1 MKEIEVG
8 GEIYEFPDQMQDDQ
22 IRDVLRKRF
31 APPEPAGPPTFTENL
46 SRNLTSPDPLRVAQG
61 QQDIVGKV
69 LGMTK
74 TGLEAGKT
82 TQAEKERIL
91 REAAGVQE
99 IDPLTKF
106 ASGMSSGIS
115 KGLRTP
121 DKLLLG
127 AADLILGATGAG
139 DTDLGKGVEK
149 RLKDYAAWEQ
159 RMSEQDRQM
168 FGEGDIAGNLG
179 EGVGRGAVE
188 LPLNMLPGA
197 GAKTAAQAVT
207 RAALAGGAVG
217 GGTQYAQERGEG
229 KGRDI
234 AALQGLASG
243 AITAATTS
251 RFGATG
257 VESIF
262 REKGA
267 PGLMK
272 LVKEAAKEAGWE
284 MTEETTDQF
293 QQDLLKRITNEPNK
307 PIADTLKELFMA
319 GAVGGILGGGVSA
332 SRGAPSAA
340 IATGEKLLD
349 AYDNAQF
356 ESKFDLA
363 SQIVADRKARE
374 ATFPDLSKG
383 TTLPVDINAFNR
395 EQVGLGPAETAAG
408 PGEVESVALDP
419 ATGNPVAS
427 PAQSTLA
434 KAAARLTEIQSQKA
448 AQQAAAKNVPVAVEP
463 AAPAQGQSN
472 VVPEV
477 KPKTG
482 MELARALPSM
492 SDAEFQAV
500 AKGGFNRHNIE
511 LGLQATDAELDEL
524 KSLRDKM
531 ASDIADA
538 KAKFE
543 NAEKSYENVKAT
555 PDAPPDQVAELK
567 AFQQKLGMEYFAKTM
582 RGSQF
587 FNEAIRMAEII
598 RSENLKYTGKAG
610 NRMQFEIQ
618 DKGPAYQA
626 MFSVPDTASAEEIS
640 AKKQQVIK
648 SFAPEEPSTSPEIQG
663 AGKPPEPVNIPPAV
677 GEAPAAPV
685 EPENPNPVE
694 KPTYKIRE
702 VVQVRLAKHL
712 EATHKARIL
721 QIQPDGDIQ
730 VYIISGPHKKK
741 SMWLAP
747 ELVRKPANVL
757 RRAANEAEYSG
768 MTPEQK
774 RQSKEDLAE
783 FKRLIKT
790 EGPIFGWYDPTQEL
804 DPTKAGQIG
813 AGNELKRAIEAAYKA
828 IGISGDATNPVD
840 IAKNLPKLKSYLEN
854 RNNFESAF
862 FQGDALFKTKLRPDQ
877 LTVGDTLTSDE
888 ITVKVI
894 SKNSDGSFTVE
905 GEKVGKQRIDAG
917 QDFFADTYELEKPLT
932 TEPIEPE
939 EPAEPPKP
947 PERPK
952 PKTMRPLTKREQA
965 EFSELTLKDKAARE
979 RGGPALTGDELR
991 RYQALEALA
1000 GAQDLLQEDKGAN
1013 EQATRNR
1020 IRQMR
1025 EKAAELRRQG
1035 ALEMERADNSIHRRD
1050 EFYNN
1055 AKRNYDEADKIESEA
1070 NRMEYALDGDKARR
1084 DDLTLE
1090 EDENNPDQ
1098 PPPPDDDQGTLFDRI
1113 TQTPEP
1119 TNIFEMSDED
1129 LVSFLETEF
1138 GRRERRAAAGLAA
1151 RRTGTY
1157 IFSNFDDFK
1166 KWMDARYAERDL
1178 EGMQLAFAEADTKF
1192 KLGYIKATRQSAQ
1205 HLKDWVA
1212 HLATGAP
1219 LPANDPPKARTTP
1232 RPGPDG
1238 RPVPGTGPKTPPPPP
1253 GQPGQSP
1260 PPQPPGGQS
1269 YQQPP
1274 PPPPRRPT
1282 HHRRFDT
1289 MALVQMLKLMNNLPR
1304 MNQRL
1309 RSAYG
1314 HYIPSSKLIEL
1325 KARLFWDTNLA
1336 QRVLAHEIGHY
1347 IDLAIIASGKG
1358 KQVGERLRPLYEWK
1372 KNMGEK
1378 EALRKEAV
1386 KLSMDWRGPFT
1397 AQDQYRNDP
1406 NELFADFMSAMLNN
1420 PEWVNQHYPM
1430 LYDAFQDVRDA
1441 KPQFKS
1447 AYREIETWLQGDTM
1461 AQEFI
1466 DQQDSAVKRTMDELE
1481 KPKKASKASFMD
1493 RLKFGTVSLWGR
1505 AYQKEGKPR
1514 ELGDIL
1520 TDELEYNKMWAAKEN
1535 ALMGDEFGKKI
1546 TPNLEKLDEDPVKAR
1561 AALSAYS
1568 QAIRTIGERRA
1579 AGRWIED
1586 NPAEARQILQMILEV
1601 DPTLASKWGGIVENA
1616 IDSQLYDVSA
1626 ALFREMHDRG
1636 EEYVQRM
1643 MRRIDRLDLGVRG
1656 SAMMMAFNVRGK
1668 LLNPGGL
1675 TVENA
1680 RKVIATF
1687 RNKLGPDKFNALV
1700 DAARELRNLMYQ
1712 AQLNMVNEG
1721 LISRKV
1727 WNELIAPNRNSY
1739 LPYAVLDYFDGHVK
1753 AGVMPQ
1759 AGTAR
1764 DVADIAAAT
1773 QLKIASINSW
1783 RQKQRQV
1790 RLLMEIYAKGG
1801 TPVAVGEK
1809 LDHASD
1815 IEDIRAK
1822 NKTDDISRAVIWRD
1836 GNPHLVEFPGDPGKL
1851 LESAMDNPAFYEHIG
1866 WITEASNVTHRA
1878 MQLYTQFSVPFL
1890 FWRNP
1895 VRGARTAALRTGF
1908 GRIAQ
1913 QLTPAQIAENM
1924 KLARNYADAAFGADM
1939 LPEIRDLV
1947 DRQILLPPRLS
1958 QSMVRDADSLRQMLE
1973 NNMILANEVRGTHV
1987 GKPAWWKG
1995 GEIGRESV
2003 ILSEKVF
2010 TAYEAFEKIY
2020 NYKAAIEKGMTPA
2033 KAGAI
2038 ARRGGIPNP
2047 GIGGKWSM
2055 AMEVWFPWTRVHLQG
2070 LRATYDIMRD
2080 PQLGKGFATR
2090 FAMTEALPRIAKVA
2104 IAMGIVGGAIKWIT
2118 RDDEDENDGVTAE
2131 FLRRVSPYKM
2141 ALDDT
2146 IPLYFYDPRTG
2157 KVHYL
2162 WEFKRGKDVPKH
2174 YEAVSFRIPA
2184 SEEGRL
2190 WGVMMYQMMISAP
2203 GAREKIGQPG
2213 KGFVENMGSWAVNY
2227 LLPGVSPVIETSI
2240 NLKDMTLLG
2249 QNPVDSYRGQPAAN
2263 KQMFDA
2269 GGMDRAQA
2277 IAGYTLNQLGS
2288 AGELAGV
2295 MAANMGLMDERALKS
2310 MSARLPTDYKS
2321 WNEKI
2326 PFLKT
2331 AISHDN
2337 FGQYREEKEARLNE
2351 EQIRVKA
2358 RLAMPQE
2365 ARSIYDYYYRN
2376 IKRRDKLTDPEAE
2389 QFEVAKEFVNKVW
2402 GTMNIEGEP
2411 NPDSFYGKAAHVVGP
2426 DGSREAKETFKRDL
2440 EAAAAPYIADFMR
2453 INREAK

>member
-1 MKEIEVG
+1 MPKEIEVG

-106 ASGMSSGIS
+106 ASGMSSGIT

-127 AADLILGATGAG
+127 AADLILGAAGA
-139 DTDLGKGVEK
+139 DQTDLGKGVEK

-159 RMSEQDRQM
+159 RMSDQDRQM

-179 EGVGRGAVE
+179 EGVGRAAVE

-243 AITAATTS
+243 AITAATTR

-262 REKGA
+262 REKGV

-272 LVKEAAKEAGWE
+272 LAKEAATDAGWE
-284 MTEETTDQF
+284 WTEETADQF

-307 PIADTLKELFMA
+307 PIADTIKELFMA
-319 GAVGGILGGGVSA
+319 GAVGGILGGGVTAARST
-332 SRGAPSAA
+332 PEAA
-340 IATGEKLLD
+340 ITTGEKLLD
-349 AYDNAQF
+349 AYNNAQF
-356 ESKFDLA
+356 ESQFDQA

-408 PGEVESVALDP
+408 PGEVESIALDP

-477 KPKTG
+477 QQFIADFYDPTKKIVNYSKDPAQMTTEKVALAVKGVDDLNAILEMQIRNRAEQAAFKNRMDDGEQLTEEERARYLQISLRGQLAREVIETATNSGSWANEDRPDAIRNLPARPLDWNKNPEVEKWLRENGDKIGIKLEAKPIEPIEDFKKR
-482 MELARALPSM
+482 EDARKLYEEAEKARALVKKEYPPVHQKIIEASGLTQRELDALGIPSVEEV
-492 SDAEFQAV
+492 SHPDEV
-500 AKGGFNRHNIE
+500 AKIAKDLARNAPGGRLNNLYDLFANKDQT
-511 LGLQATDAELDEL
+511 GKFTWGGTAENPQ
-524 KSLRDKM
+524 
-531 ASDIADA
+531 IG
-538 KAKFE
+538 F
-543 NAEKSYENVKAT
+543 T
-555 PDAPPDQVAELK
+555 PDVPGQSPDPVAARK
-567 AFQQKLGMEYFAKTM
+567 AWKAVNDI
-582 RGSQF
+582 RGVFGADPLPDF
-587 FNEAIRMAEII
+587 FP
-598 RSENLKYTGKAG
+598 
-610 NRMQFEIQ
+610 Q
-618 DKGPAYQA
+618 
-626 MFSVPDTASAEEIS
+626 
-640 AKKQQVIK
+640 
-648 SFAPEEPSTSPEIQG
+648 PSPKIQG
-663 AGKPPEPVNIPPAV
+663 DGKPPGQVNVPPVV
-677 GEAPAAPV
+677 GEDPAAPV
-685 EPENPNPVE
+685 EPKPKPKTMRQRAQEFKSLVTEHGIYEGWIDDRFVE
-694 KPTYKIRE
+694 QQFDPMVGDKGQGGNIGPQIRKRANE
-702 VVQVRLAKHL
+702 LWRQTWANVAHDIGVSPSDVQFEQGRAALLEKLKEYLAK
-712 EATHKARIL
+712 KAKVADNK
-721 QIQPDGDIQ
+721 PVVDDVNVDESWNPEGD
-730 VYIISGPHKKK
+730 
-741 SMWLAP
+741 
-747 ELVRKPANVL
+747 
-757 RRAANEAEYSG
+757 
-768 MTPEQK
+768 
-774 RQSKEDLAE
+774 
-783 FKRLIKT
+783 
-790 EGPIFGWYDPTQEL
+790 
-804 DPTKAGQIG
+804 
-813 AGNELKRAIEAAYKA
+813 
-828 IGISGDATNPVD
+828 
-840 IAKNLPKLKSYLEN
+840 
-854 RNNFESAF
+854 
-862 FQGDALFKTKLRPDQ
+862 
-877 LTVGDTLTSDE
+877 
-888 ITVKVI
+888 
-894 SKNSDGSFTVE
+894 
-905 GEKVGKQRIDAG
+905 
-917 QDFFADTYELEKPLT
+917 
-932 TEPIEPE
+932 

-1219 LPANDPPKARTTP
+1219 LPANDSPKARTTP

-1238 RPVPGTGPKTPPPPP
+1238 RPVPGTGPKTSPPPP
-1253 GQPGQSP
+1253 GQPGQPP

-1314 HYIPSSKLIEL
+1314 HYIPSKKLIEL
-1325 KARLFWDTNLA
+1325 KSRLFWDTNLA

-1372 KNMGEK
+1372 KNMGER

-1430 LYDAFQDVRDA
+1430 LYDAFQEVRDS
-1441 KPQFKS
+1441 KWQFKN

-1466 DQQDSAVKRTMDELE
+1466 DQQDNAVKRTLNELE
-1481 KPKKASKASFMD
+1481 KPKKASKASFWD

-1535 ALMGDEFGKKI
+1535 ALMGDDFGKKVA
-1546 TPNLEKLDEDPVKAR
+1546 PKLAKVDEDPVKAR

-1568 QAIRTIGERRA
+1568 QAVRTIGERRA
-1579 AGRWIED
+1579 AGQWIEN
-1586 NPAEARQILQMILEV
+1586 NPAEARHILEMILDQ
-1601 DPTLASKWGGIVENA
+1601 DPTLASKWGSVISNA
-1616 IDSQLYDVSA
+1616 SDSQLYDVSA

-1636 EEYVQRM
+1636 EKYVQRM
-1643 MRRIDRLDLGVRG
+1643 IRRIDRLDMGVRG

-1675 TVENA
+1675 TEANA

-1687 RNKLGPDKFNALV
+1687 RNKLGPEKFNALV

-1727 WNELIAPNRNSY
+1727 WNELIAPNRNNY

-1759 AGTAR
+1759 AGTAK

-1801 TPVAVGEK
+1801 TPVTVGEE

-1815 IEDIRAK
+1815 IEQIRAK

-1836 GNPHLVEFPGDPGKL
+1836 GKPHLVEFPGDPGKL
-1851 LESAMDNPAFYEHIG
+1851 LESAMENPAFYEHIG
-1866 WITEASNVTHRA
+1866 WITESSNVTHRV

-1895 VRGARTAALRTGF
+1895 VRGARTAAIRSGF

-1913 QLTPAQIAENM
+1913 QLSPAQLAENM
-1924 KLARNYADAAFGADM
+1924 KLARNYADAAFGGDM
-1939 LPEIRDLV
+1939 LPEVRDLV

-1958 QSMVRDADSLRQMLE
+1958 QTMVRDADSLRQMLE

-1987 GKPAWWKG
+1987 GKPSLLKG
-1995 GEIGRESV
+1995 GEIGRQGV
-2003 ILSEKVF
+2003 ILSEKIF

-2020 NYKAAIEKGMTPA
+2020 NYKAAIEKGMTPE

-2070 LRATYDIMRD
+2070 LRATGDILRD
-2080 PQLGKGFATR
+2080 PKLGKGFATR
-2090 FAMTEALPRIAKVA
+2090 FALTEALPRIAKVA

-2146 IPLYFYDPRTG
+2146 VPLYFYDPRTG

-2184 SEEGRL
+2184 SEEGRI

-2227 LLPGVSPVIETSI
+2227 LAPGVSPVIETAV
-2240 NLKDMTLLG
+2240 NLKNMTLLG

-2295 MAANMGLMDERALKS
+2295 MAANFGLMDERALKS

-2331 AISHDN
+2331 AIAHDN

-2358 RLAMPQE
+2358 RLEMPPE

-2376 IKRRDKLTDPEAE
+2376 IKRRDKLTDSETE